1 MAKMIS
7 CVGRPFGL
15 GMLYDRRSDKLI
27 LGKTLWSPDHLNAAL
42 DTILQ
47 PFTNSKVFTE
57 NTVEDKTS
65 ALDIEASLKLSF
77 LSGLVNVEGAAKYL
91 NDTKTSKH
99 QCRVVLKYET
109 TTELKQL
116 TMEHLGK
123 GKIQYPEVFDTDM
136 ATDVVVGI
144 LYGAKAFMVF
154 DKEVS
159 KNESVKEVHGNM
171 DVLVKSLAGISV
183 DGHGSVDITEDQKKN
198 SENMRCQMYGD
209 FRTNESPTNYEDAVK
224 IYKQLPSLIGENGEK
239 AVPIKVYLCPLSAID
254 SKCQRMVREIS
265 SNLVNKTAEIQ
276 EHLLSVIAI
285 CNDLARE
292 EICFHFP
299 RLGRQLKD
307 FLKTIELYKVFLQK
321 KILAVLR
328 PQIRGGGVEET
339 ALAQIIQE
347 KEMSPFSSKALEHWL
362 DCKKQEMKK
371 LQGIIR
377 SIKETPVVNP
387 EAVENELYDPD
398 IKFILCCTFKIA
410 CEEDEQILKMD
421 AYVNDSEVVTKN
433 IIKVD
438 EKSTY
443 KKVRET
449 LRHLVILKS
458 VNKEDSSM
466 KILATDEPLPH
477 DYEGE
482 TGAFLYFYED
492 GEIENEDLI
501 SQPPPNNL
509 KEEEAGEN
517 ELRISWNVQAGNDI
531 TRYKVQYKD
540 EASGDTWSSVDV
552 ESSDKVRQTVI
563 LKELKPATKYII
575 RICAEQKI
583 NVGEYSEVLSANTK
597 PATSPDSCDGARESN
612 NKPIS
617 DRIPVPKQPATF
629 RPEKILGVCK
639 LVEPPQKCKLA
650 VYTLPLTHVFEDP
663 DLKLRKYEIDLE
675 PRKSRIAS
683 VPNKVIMMVG
693 STGSGKTTTVN
704 AMINYILGVEWEDSF
719 RLKLIHEDSSNQGSE
734 SIGKQT
740 CSQTQF
746 VTCYTLPHLKGF
758 KVPYTLTIVDTPGF
772 GDTRGIKH
780 DKIITEQVRKFFET
794 SGDGGIDHID
804 AICFLAQAGSPR
816 LTHTQRYV
824 FDSILSMFGKD
835 IQKNISVLF
844 TFADGDTPQ
853 ALPSLQ
859 EAGIL
864 SKEDT
869 YFPLNN
875 SALFADNSG
884 SNANKV
890 FASMFWSMG
899 MNSFETFFKCLN
911 TMKSRSLVLT
921 KEVLQERA
929 QLEVRVSSLQDRM
942 NRGINTLS
950 CLQQKERI
958 FKQHANDIN
967 DNKSFKYTVTQVKR
981 VKVPLPSGTYVTN
994 CPPCNNTCHYPCG
1007 IPRSEDKDGCAAM
1020 TNGNCQAC
1028 RGRCHWSV
1036 HVNDSVRMVDEY
1048 EEIPQEY
1055 DGKKAK
1061 LEEAEKGYTKVE
1073 AEINR
1078 LKAEFSET
1086 EEIVLSFVAEM
1097 QRGLQRLSEIALK
1110 KDPLQEVEYLDLLIQ
1125 SEESQGKPGFM
1136 DRVKS
1141 LRDTREKAEKI
1152 NSMATPDYDPW
1163 KQYRENKET
1172 QKFLRKENE
1181 RQKPG
1186 LMERAYN
1193 LGKDL
1198 FGKK

>member
-1 MAKMIS
+1 MEKTIS
-7 CVGRPFGL
+7 SVGRPFGL
-15 GMLYDRRSDKLI
+15 GMLYDRRSDQLI
-27 LGKTLWSPDHLNAAL
+27 LGETLWSPDHLNAAL
-42 DTILQ
+42 DTIQ
-47 PFTNSKVFTE
+47 RPFTNSDVFTE
-57 NTVEDKTS
+57 NTFEDKTS

-123 GKIQYPEVFDTDM
+123 GKIQHREVLKTDM

-159 KNESVKEVHGNM
+159 KNESVKKLHGKM

-183 DGHGSVDITEDQKKN
+183 DGHGSLDMTEDQKKT

-254 SKCQRMVREIS
+254 SKCQRMVKEIS
-265 SNLVNKTAEIQ
+265 LNMVNKIVEIQ
-276 EHLLSVIAI
+276 EHLLSVIAE

-292 EICFHFP
+292 EICIRFP

-307 FLKTIELYKVFLQK
+307 FLKTTELYEVFLQEK
-321 KILAVLR
+321 LLAVL
-328 PQIRGGGVEET
+328 PQIRGGGVKET

-362 DCKKQEMKK
+362 DCKKQEMKR
-371 LQGIIR
+371 LHGIIH
-377 SIKETPVVNP
+377 SLKETPVVNP
-387 EAVENELYDPD
+387 EAVENKLYDPE
-398 IKFILCCTFKIA
+398 IQFIVCCTFKIA

-421 AYVNDSEVVTKN
+421 AYVNGSEIVTKN

-443 KKVRET
+443 KKVCKT

-458 VNKEDSSM
+458 VNKENSSM

-477 DYEGE
+477 DYEGK

-509 KEEEAGEN
+509 KKEEAGKN
-517 ELRISWNVQAGNDI
+517 ELRISWNVQAGNDAHG

-540 EASGDTWSSVDV
+540 EAGGDTWSSVDV
-552 ESSDKVRQTVI
+552 ESSGKVRQTVI
-563 LKELKPATKYII
+563 LKELEPDTKYFI

-583 NVGEYSEVLSANTK
+583 NVSEYSEVFSARTK
-597 PATSPDSCDGARESN
+597 PATSPDNCDGAGESN
-612 NKPIS
+612 NRPIS
-617 DRIPVPKQPATF
+617 DRIPEQKQPTF
-629 RPEKILGVCK
+629 RPDKILGLCK
-639 LVEPPQKCKLA
+639 LVEPSQDGKPA
-650 VYTLPLTHVFEDP
+650 VYTLPLTRVFEDP
-663 DLKLRKYEIDLE
+663 DLKLRKCEIDLE
-675 PRKSRIAS
+675 PGKSRIAS

-719 RLKLIHEDSSNQGSE
+719 RLKMIHEDSSYQGSE

-772 GDTRGIKH
+772 GDIRGIKH
-780 DKIITEQVRKFFET
+780 DKMITEQVRKFFET
-794 SGDGGIDHID
+794 SGDGGIGHID
-804 AICFLAQAGSPR
+804 AICFLVLAGVPR

-859 EAGIL
+859 NAGIL
-864 SKEDT
+864 GKEDL

-899 MNSFETFFKCLN
+899 MNSFETFFICLN
-911 TMKSRSLVLT
+911 KMESRSLVLT

-929 QLEVRVSSLQDRM
+929 QLEVRVNGLQDM
-942 NRGINTLS
+942 INRGLNTLS
-950 CLQQKERI
+950 RLQQKERI

-967 DNKSFKYTVTQVKR
+967 DNKNFTYTVTEVRR
-981 VKVPLPSGTYVTN
+981 VKVPLPSGTYATK
-994 CPPCNNTCHYPCG
+994 CPSCNYICHYPCST
-1007 IPRSEDKDGCAAM
+1007 PRGEIKDGCAAM
-1020 TNGNCQAC
+1020 KNGNCQAC
-1028 RGRCHWSV
+1028 PNRCHWSV
-1036 HVNDSVRMVDEY
+1036 HVNDTFRMVDEY
-1048 EEIPQEY
+1048 VEIEREY
-1055 DGKKAK
+1055 DGKKAN
-1061 LEEAEKGYTKVE
+1061 LEEAEKGYKKVE

-1086 EEIVLSFVAEM
+1086 ETIVLSFVAEM

-1110 KDPLQEVEYLDLLIQ
+1110 KDPLQEVEYLDFIIQ

-1136 DRVKS
+1136 DRVQS
-1141 LRDTREKAEKI
+1141 LRVTREKAEKI
-1152 NSMATPDYDPW
+1152 NGMAKPGYDPW
-1163 KQYRENKET
+1163 KQYRENEDT

-1181 RQKPG
+1181 SQKPG
-1186 LMERAYN
+1186 ILKRVYKAMVE
-1193 LGKDL
+1193 
-1198 FGKK
+1198 